1 MTIKEIKKE
10 WRVYSRYVPHTRC
23 KPSSILK
30 VALINIGSYK
40 GMCAAIS
47 SAGSYLGLEFFKRT
61 GLFTRTAYLR
71 YHWACLEVWRKW
83 WSDHPYWDDASDE
96 AAERRI
102 AFIKHL
108 IKKLEK
114 HGL

>member
-1 MTIKEIKKE
+1 M
-10 WRVYSRYVPHTRC
+10 WRSYSRYVPRTYG

-30 VALINIGSYK
+30 AALTNIEVRT
-40 GMCAAIS
+40 GMCAVIRS
-47 SAGSYLGLEFFKRT
+47 TGSYLGLEFFKRT
-61 GLFTRTAYLR
+61 KLFTRAAYIR
-71 YHWACLEVWRKW
+71 YHWTCLEVWRRW
-83 WSDHPYWDDASDE
+83 WDNHPFWDDDSNE

-108 IKKLEK
+108 IKKFEK